1 MVKKFLLHKVSK
13 RKQIYID
20 LFRNIGI
27 GFGHKWSKYKPKR
40 ENLKTKRDGALNV
53 YF

>member
-1 MVKKFLLHKVSK
+1 MVKNFLLDKVSR

-20 LFRNIGI
+20 LFGNIGI
-27 GFGHKWSKYKPKR
+27 GISHKLSKYKPKR